1 MMIKKQDPAY
11 FILFF
16 VCIAC
21 LFSCRKT
28 HKKTLTQ
35 EINTRDSIAVQT
47 YLNKVYHQKIK
58 DTIKGL
64 WTYSSFDRSAPL
76 WQFGLIFQKGKEND
90 SIYGTYHLIREGDKQ
105 EDGLLKGIL
114 IKEKITAELYN
125 PKEFPGEKSKIELTE
140 WDEGSYDAMLVDF
153 IKVPERISYLSG
165 TFILQR
171 VGRREPERVIGCA
184 YPGHIKRRKRTS
196 K

>member
-1 MMIKKQDPAY
+1 MINKQDPAY

-58 DTIKGL
+58 DTIKDSGRIRVL
-64 WTYSSFDRSAPL
+64 TDQPL
-76 WQFGLIFQKGKEND
+76 
-90 SIYGTYHLIREGDKQ
+90 YGNLD
-105 EDGLLKGIL
+105 
-114 IKEKITAELYN
+114 
-125 PKEFPGEKSKIELTE
+125 
-140 WDEGSYDAMLVDF
+140 
-153 IKVPERISYLSG
+153 
-165 TFILQR
+165 
-171 VGRREPERVIGCA
+171 
-184 YPGHIKRRKRTS
+184 
-196 K
+196 